1 MRLHLRLT
9 AAAVALAGAALL
21 PATAPATVHAASS
34 TGPVAQRWDV
44 AVSGTTTCHDGR
56 EFPQM
61 YSSPAI
67 GDLRGDGQ
75 REVVAGFP
83 DGIVRVFDING
94 NVVWSRDTGDDIAA
108 SPTLADLDGT
118 GKLSVVIASY
128 SGTVWVWDANGN
140 LRAGWPQH
148 SQHGGYGQSVQMGF
162 FSSVAVGDVFADG
175 RKELFASAIDQ
186 YTYGWYSD
194 GTPMPGFPHLV
205 YDSALATP
213 ALADLERQHHL
224 DIVTPAD
231 TFGGDPYGD
240 VRGGTYWVWSPYGGM
255 LWRGH
260 VDEVP
265 WASPAVDSFGD
276 GRATIVNGTGEF
288 WHLNGYPAAGRYIA
302 GFNEDGTV
310 RAGFPSP
317 TSAAVFAGPSV
328 GDLLGNG
335 GREIAAV
342 DETGQIHVIY
352 GNGQPL
358 PGTPVQSPYVVPGG
372 ASPGGFFHGG
382 SIIAPVDIPGR
393 NGLWVQGGTNLYGYD
408 YTGSGLALKATI
420 SMSGPMFSTPAEAPL
435 GNGTMGIALT
445 SEPTLPV
452 CGQSDTWHVAL
463 FTLTAAGS
471 SLPAGAWPTFHGNN
485 NRSGSNLG
493 LFPPPAHGYWMVA
506 SDGGIFP
513 FGNAGGYGSTGG
525 IRLNQP
531 IVGMAKAP
539 HDNGYWLVASD
550 GGIFPFG
557 PGAAGYGS
565 TGGIR
570 LNKPIVGMAA
580 TPFGKGYW
588 LVASDGG
595 IFPFGDAGGYGSTGA
610 IRLNKPIVG
619 MAATASGHGY
629 WLVASDGGIFPF
641 GDAGGYGSTGAV
653 HLNQPIVGMA
663 PTTTGHGYW
672 LVASDGGIFPFGDAT
687 GYGST
692 GGIRLNQPIVGMT
705 VAPGGQGYYLVASD
719 GGLFTFGPSAGGY
732 GSLGAVRLNRP
743 VVGMAAT
750 N

>member
-1 MRLHLRLT
+1 
-9 AAAVALAGAALL
+9 
-21 PATAPATVHAASS
+21 
-34 TGPVAQRWDV
+34 
-44 AVSGTTTCHDGR
+44 
-56 EFPQM
+56 
-61 YSSPAI
+61 
-67 GDLRGDGQ
+67 
-75 REVVAGFP
+75 
-83 DGIVRVFDING
+83 
-94 NVVWSRDTGDDIAA
+94 AA
-108 SPTLADLDGT
+108 SPTLADLDNT
-118 GKLSVVIASY
+118 GRLSVIISSY
-128 SGTVWVWDANGN
+128 SGTVWVWDASGN
-140 LRAGWPQH
+140 VRPGWPRS
-148 SQHGGYGQSVQMGF
+148 SQHGGYGQAVQKGF

-213 ALADLERQHHL
+213 VLADLEHQHHL

-231 TFGGDPYGD
+231 TYGGDPYGD
-240 VRGGTYWVWSPYGGM
+240 LRGGTYWTWSPFGGL

-265 WASPAVDSFGD
+265 WASPAVDNFGD

-288 WHLNGYPAAGRYIA
+288 WHNTGYPTVGRYIA
-302 GFNEDGTV
+302 GFNDDGTV
-310 RAGFPSP
+310 RQGFPSA
-317 TSAAVFAGPSV
+317 TGAAVFAGPSV

-342 DETGQIHVIY
+342 SEDGMIHVVD
-352 GNGQPL
+352 GSGRPL
-358 PGTPVQSPYVVPGG
+358 PGTPTPSLFIPGIG
-372 ASPGGFFHGG
+372 QSPGGFYHGG

-393 NGLWVQGGTNLYGYD
+393 NGLWVQGGPFLYGYD
-408 YTGSGLALKATI
+408 DTGAGLSMKVSIL
-420 SMSGPMFSTPAEAPL
+420 MSGNMFSTPAEAPL
-435 GNGTMGIALT
+435 GDGTLGIALT
-445 SEPTLPV
+445 SEPSLPV
-452 CGQSDTWHVAL
+452 CNQAATWHIAL
-463 FTLTAAGS
+463 FTLTQAGS
-471 SLPAGAWPTFHGNN
+471 SLPGGAWPTFHGNN
-485 NRSGSNLG
+485 ARSGSNLG
-493 LFPPPAHGYWMVA
+493 LFPPPNHGYWMVA

-513 FGNAGGYGSTGG
+513 FGNAAGYGSTGG

-539 HDNGYWLVASD
+539 RDNGYWLVASD

-570 LNKPIVGMAA
+570 LNQPIVGMAA
-580 TPFGKGYW
+580 TPDGRGYW

-619 MAATASGHGY
+619 MAPTASGRGY

-653 HLNQPIVGMA
+653 RLNSPIVGME
-663 PTTTGHGYW
+663 PTPDGGGYW
-672 LVASDGGIFPFGDAT
+672 LVAADGGIFPFGDAG
-687 GYGST
+687 GYGSA
-692 GGIRLNQPIVGMT
+692 GGTRLNAPIVGMAL
-705 VAPGGQGYYLVASD
+705 APGGQGYYLVGSD
-719 GGLFTFGPSAGGY
+719 GGLFSYGPAAQGF